1 MSSQANPTQI
11 NMPAEPSRFTF
22 YVSCLQSHKPLL
34 IILGLFSLITLHNAI
49 TLPLGEAAD
58 ETDHYQY
65 LRFVA
70 QTGHP
75 PLTETERAE
84 AGFKGG
90 LAPLYYVLTAW
101 PIALIGEDTPPDI
114 RRVDSRPERHI
125 PTDGLGINHLL
136 HTLDEQWPWRGQ
148 VLAWHLVR
156 FLSLPL
162 AWVTII
168 TTYTLAR
175 RLLPDAKN
183 VALFAAGFVAFL
195 PRFVI
200 SSAVINDDN
209 LVFALTALLLLTQ
222 VAILQGDHRPR
233 TFATLGALIG
243 LTLITKYF
251 SLILIPEII
260 LTLINYQLVIRNEQ
274 LGTANSASRPKTQS
288 LIRNG
293 FQAYH
298 SWFNTSM
305 MSFLLVL
312 ALTTGPWFA
321 FITLRFNRVDQ
332 LGLIPGLAA
341 SLGEPQITE
350 GLVGL
355 LAGQSVR
362 PPAATYSLAAWL
374 GLLYRS
380 FWFEYG
386 WMRIF
391 APGWVY
397 GLFSLILLVGL
408 IGFIRERRHIR
419 DLIEPRLQM
428 LLGLHLGLFVIVVL
442 ARYILSATIDT
453 GQGRHLYP
461 ALPLIALALALGL
474 SHFQYWRFDPGA
486 WRMPLVG
493 PGSSGRVSLVMLL
506 VGPGVII
513 SLVTLSPVVYILP
526 HYDTL
531 PVTSTPPA
539 GLPIPYRQN
548 SPFAAGLSLAGYKVG
563 DTVSAGGVLPV
574 TLYWRAEQEA
584 GQDYLVSLCVRDAQ
598 RRPAGC
604 WRGRLGAGRYPARA
618 WERGDTIL
626 DTIWIPLPA
635 CDRIEAASY
644 HLYLELWPLDPG
656 SATPAPEAAPVLAQ
670 TLTEPAITIG
680 PTDALRDV
688 SPTMDA
694 WAVGQRLS
702 GPTRLERNEALTL
715 VSYLPDDDRSR
726 LLFEAVGP
734 EAAWLPLAQFDTPLY
749 LPCAESPSPL
759 ARSVHFIAGPA
770 LEPGTYRLNGPEQLP
785 DLAVALAGRRRSLE
799 PMQST
804 LSFSATLSPLALS
817 LPDQAEIDLTGV
829 DDPVDPN
836 AASRTT
842 IRADQA
848 SLPVTIRWQA
858 RRWMADPLVVSLKLL
873 DKDFMIGGERV
884 ATLGDRY
891 PNVLW
896 APTEIV
902 EETYPL
908 RLRPDAP
915 PGLYR
920 LELSLIHQDEA
931 LPDGFE
937 YLPLSDGLT
946 LFGANLYPGVVRLL
960 DPAHDQVP
968 PQPFE
973 AQLGESIDLIGHDT
987 QSTFV
992 LADGQLQAASVFL
1005 ALYWQSGGPIDT
1017 DYTVFTQLLGPD
1029 GQIWAQWDNPP
1040 QAGRYP
1046 TSAWAAQDRV
1056 IDRYRLELRPGAPP
1070 GEYRLLVGMYDPAT
1084 GDRLPVTINGQ
1095 PQPSGAIELSRLMF
1109 GSRVTR

>member
-1 MSSQANPTQI
+1 MPTFVSRLQA
-11 NMPAEPSRFTF
+11 
-22 YVSCLQSHKPLL
+22 HKSLL
-34 IILGLFSLITLHNAI
+34 IVLGLFSLITFHNAV

-70 QTGHP
+70 RTGHP
-75 PLTETERAE
+75 PLTEAERNE

-101 PIALIGEDTPPDI
+101 PIALVGEDTPPDI

-125 PTDGLGINHLL
+125 PTDGLGINHVL

-168 TTYTLAR
+168 ATYALAR

-183 VALFAAGFVAFL
+183 IALLAAGLVAFL

-200 SSAVINDDN
+200 SSAAINDDN

-233 TFATLGALIG
+233 TFATLGALFG
-243 LTLITKYF
+243 LSLITKYF

-260 LTLINYQLVIRNEQ
+260 FTIINYQLSISNEH
-274 LGTANSASRPKTQS
+274 LGTANRALQPKTHG
-288 LIRNG
+288 LLRHG
-293 FQAYH
+293 FQAYRN
-298 SWFNTSM
+298 WLKTSIV
-305 MSFLLVL
+305 SFLLAL
-312 ALTTGPWFA
+312 ALTAGPWFT
-321 FITLRFNRVDQ
+321 FIVARFNRVEA
-332 LGLIPGLAA
+332 LGFIPGLAA

-350 GLVGL
+350 GLAGL

-362 PPAATYSLAAWL
+362 PPAATYSLIEWL

-397 GLFSLILLVGL
+397 GLFSLILLAGL
-408 IGFIRERRHIR
+408 IGFMRERRHIR
-419 DLIEPRLQM
+419 DLIKPRLQL
-428 LLGLHLGLFVIVVL
+428 LLGLHLGLFIIVVL
-442 ARYILSATIDT
+442 VRYVLSATIDT

-461 ALPLIALALALGL
+461 ALPLIALVLALGL
-474 SHFQYWRFDPGA
+474 SHFQYWRFDPGT

-493 PGSSGRVSLVMLL
+493 RGSSVRVSLVTLL
-506 VGPGVII
+506 VGPGLII
-513 SLVTLSPVVYILP
+513 GIVTLSPMIYILP

-539 GLPIPYRQN
+539 GLPIAYRQN
-548 SPFAAGLSLAGYKVG
+548 ILFAAGLSLAGYNVG
-563 DTVSAGGVLPV
+563 DTVSAGAVLPV
-574 TLYWRAEQEA
+574 TLVWRAEQEA
-584 GQDYLVSLCVRDAQ
+584 SQDYLVSLCIQDEQ
-598 RRPAGC
+598 NRPAGC
-604 WRGRLGAGRYPARA
+604 WRGHVGAGRYPARA

-626 DTIWIPLPA
+626 DTVRVPLPT
-635 CDRIEAASY
+635 CDRIEAANY
-644 HLYLELWPLDPG
+644 QLYLELWPLDPG
-656 SATPAPEAAPVLAQ
+656 SATPVPEAAPVLAQ
-670 TLTEPAITIG
+670 ALDEPLITIR
-680 PTDALRDV
+680 PTEVLRDA
-688 SPTMDA
+688 SQTMDV
-694 WAVGQRLS
+694 WAAGRRLS
-702 GPTRLERNEALTL
+702 GPTTLERNEALTA
-715 VSYLPDDDRSR
+715 VSYPPDNDQPR
-726 LLFEAVGP
+726 LLFEAVGS

-749 LPCAESPSPL
+749 LPCDEGPSPFV
-759 ARSVHFIAGPA
+759 RTTHFIAGPT
-770 LEPGTYRLNGPEQLP
+770 LEPGLYRLNGPDQVP
-785 DLAVALAGRRRSLE
+785 DLTIELAGRQRPLE
-799 PMQST
+799 PIQST
-804 LSFSATLSPLALS
+804 LSFSAALSPLALS
-817 LPDQAEIDLTGV
+817 LADQAEIDLANPIEAGR
-829 DDPVDPN
+829 
-836 AASRTT
+836 AT
-842 IRADQA
+842 IRADQM

-896 APTEIV
+896 APTEVV

-908 RLRPDAP
+908 RLRSDAL

-937 YLPLSDGLT
+937 YLPLSDGQT
-946 LFGANLYPGVVRLL
+946 LFGANLYPLVVRLL
-960 DPAHDQVP
+960 DPAHDQAP

-973 AQLGESIDLIGHDT
+973 ARLGKSINLIGHDT
-987 QSTFV
+987 PPSIV
-992 LADGQLQAASVFL
+992 PADGQLQAASVAL
-1005 ALYWQSGGPIDT
+1005 ALYWQSSERPIET

-1029 GQIWAQWDNPP
+1029 GQVWAQWDNPP

-1046 TSAWAAQDRV
+1046 TSAWIAQDRV
-1056 IDRYRLELRPGAPP
+1056 VDRYRLELRPGAPP
-1070 GEYRLLVGMYDPAT
+1070 GEYRLLVGMYDPVS
-1084 GDRLPVTINGQ
+1084 GDRLPVTVNSR
-1095 PQPSGAIELSRLMF
+1095 PQPDGAIELSRLML
-1109 GSRVTR
+1109 GP